1 MLYISLY
8 DEIWEV
14 GMRAAIRVLGA
25 LSDENRLRLLY
36 ALRHGE
42 LCVCQLIDLMGL
54 SPSTVSKHLSILR
67 DAGLLDSRKAGRWV
81 YYRLA
86 DAPAL
91 PIVGKKAA
99 PIFQSLEKAPVLQA
113 DDTRLKKIR
122 GENME
127 DLCRRLFRKQ
137 GTR

>member
-1 MLYISLY
+1 
-8 DEIWEV
+8 
-14 GMRAAIRVLGA
+14 MRDAIRIFGA

-67 DAGLLDSRKAGRWV
+67 DAGLLDSRKEGRWV

-86 DAPAL
+86 DAKAF
-91 PIVGKKAA
+91 PIVGRRAA
-99 PIFQSLEKAPVLQA
+99 PIFQALEKASIIQA
-113 DDTRLKKIR
+113 DDRHLKKIR

-137 GTR
+137 GKRT